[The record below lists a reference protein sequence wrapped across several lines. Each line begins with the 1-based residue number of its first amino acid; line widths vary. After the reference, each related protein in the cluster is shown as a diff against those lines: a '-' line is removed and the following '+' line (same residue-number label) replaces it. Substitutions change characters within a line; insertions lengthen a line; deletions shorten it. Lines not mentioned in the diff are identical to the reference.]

1 MSPHTVERGRIP
13 FHQENPFDFRSEN
26 DDKKYE
32 FTRRWNKPMIR
43 TYRREK
49 LLNAILHFV
58 QNTKYCGKTK
68 LMKLLYFLDFQH
80 FKETG
85 KSVTGL
91 EYFAWDWG
99 PVPVALFMEISN
111 EMPPD
116 LKATIAVM
124 PGDKFQKIAVKGKY
138 TDEYF
143 TRREKRLLERI
154 SEIYAEAKAEDIV
167 EVSHLPNQPW
177 QKTCAQK
184 GMKKQIDY
192 ILALDDMPDS
202 LQFEEAKERME
213 EIGEMHKIFGT
224 D

>member
-1 MSPHTVERGRIP
+1 
-13 FHQENPFDFRSEN
+13 
-26 DDKKYE
+26 
-32 FTRRWNKPMIR
+32 MIR

-49 LLNAILHFV
+49 LLNAILYFV
-58 QNTKYCGKTK
+58 QHTKFCGKTK

-91 EYFAWDWG
+91 EYFAWDKG

-124 PGDKFQKIAVKGKY
+124 PGDKFQKIAARREY

-143 TRREKRLLERI
+143 TNREKRLLEEI
-154 SEIYAEAKAEDIV
+154 SEIYAEAKADDIV

-177 QKTCAQK
+177 QKTCAEK
-184 GMKKQIDY
+184 GMKKKIDY
-192 ILALDDMPDS
+192 LLALDDMPDS
-202 LQFEEAKERME
+202 LPFEEARERME
-213 EIGEMHKIFGT
+213 EIAEMHNIFGT